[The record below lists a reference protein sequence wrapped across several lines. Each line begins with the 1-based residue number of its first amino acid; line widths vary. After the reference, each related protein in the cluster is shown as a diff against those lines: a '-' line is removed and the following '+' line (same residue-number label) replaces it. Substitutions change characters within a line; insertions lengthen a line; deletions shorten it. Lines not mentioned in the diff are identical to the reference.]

1 MKKTTLFTVLTT
13 VFLVAGCACITTEYK
28 AFQGVQEG
36 IVDGKGGSK
45 VVVDGMEVW
54 DSGEP
59 PRKFKIMGFIDDNRG
74 TSWIYTHAASSVRD
88 DIVEKAREAGGD
100 AVIKMKTRSQLSEF
114 YKAGG
119 ASVNVYGDY
128 PSTVYGAYGSS
139 GRNLSKYAVIKY
151 LK

>member
-1 MKKTTLFTVLTT
+1 MKKTTMITALTT
-13 VFLVAGCACITTEYK
+13 VLLLAGCACVSTEYK
-28 AFQGVQEG
+28 AFQGVREG
-36 IVDGKGGSK
+36 IIDGKGGSK
-45 VVVDGMEVW
+45 VVVDGMEIW

-74 TSWIYTHAASSVRD
+74 AGWMYTHATSSVRD

-100 AVIKMKTRSQLSEF
+100 AVIKMNTQSQLAEF

-119 ASVNVYGDY
+119 ASVNVYGSY
-128 PSTVYGAYGSS
+128 PSTVYGSS
-139 GRNLSKYAVIKY
+139 DRSLSKYAVIKY